1 MTDRFY
7 NLNDIFKSLNQTVLT
22 ISSDVETISQSMG
35 ITSSVDLTLHNDLV
49 DLNTKIALLD
59 INNQNTGLTLHKDL
73 TGLNSSVTL
82 MDINNQS
89 IGLTLHKDLT
99 TLNTTIT
106 LMDINSQNTG
116 LTLHKDLTGLNS
128 NVSLLNNTVYLMDI
142 NSQNTGLTLH
152 KDLTTLNTTI
162 NTTITL
168 MDINNQNT
176 GLTLH
181 KDLTTLN
188 TTITLLDIN
197 NQSTGLTLHKDLTTL
212 NTTITLMDIN
222 NQNTGLTLHKDLT
235 TINTTITLMDINN
248 QSMGLTLHTDLT
260 TLNSTITLMD
270 INNQSTGLTLHKAL
284 TGLNT
289 SITLMD
295 INNQSMGLTLH
306 KALTGID
313 SKLVQQFNTT
323 NEYGK
328 TGLNIYQIYP
338 RKLQYFLYGINSN
351 GVSNML
357 LGGVGCTASVS
368 TFTFGKANPQAF
380 SAIMTSGVVSVA
392 VPKTIKYHYT
402 DTNGNLQTDGSVS
415 ITGLN
420 IHTLIGNNRMSINK
434 AWIVSPAAT
443 DVLHVRVG
451 NTSVATATTTVCT
464 SKIDEQY
471 NGIIT
476 VPTGYIGYLSAA
488 NVYSPTPSWMGTLKW
503 EEDGSRNVSWLA
515 YNTGNQVHTG
525 GYGGSIGGIYYPG
538 ETIGL
543 ARFTSMVGGAMGGM
557 FVLEPI

>member
-7 NLNDIFKSLNQTVLT
+7 NLNDIFKSLSQIVLT
-22 ISSDVETISQSMG
+22 ISSDVKTISQSIG

-49 DLNTKIALLD
+49 DLNNKIALLD

-89 IGLTLHKDLT
+89 IGATLH
-99 TLNTTIT
+99 
-106 LMDINSQNTG
+106 S
-116 LTLHKDLTGLNS
+116 DLTG
-128 NVSLLNNTVYLMDI
+128 LNNTVYLMDI

-152 KDLTTLNTTI
+152 KDLTTLNT
-162 NTTITL
+162 NITL
-168 MDINNQNT
+168 MDINSQNT

-188 TTITLLDIN
+188 SNISILNNTVYLMDINSQNTGLTLHNDLTTLNSTITLLEIN
-197 NQSTGLTLHKDLTTL
+197 NQSTGLTLH
-212 NTTITLMDIN
+212 N
-222 NQNTGLTLHKDLT
+222 
-235 TINTTITLMDINN
+235 
-248 QSMGLTLHTDLT
+248 DLT

-284 TGLNT
+284 TGINT

-306 KALTGID
+306 KDLTGID

-338 RKLQYFLYGINSN
+338 KKLQYFLYGINSN

-368 TFTFGKANPQAF
+368 RFTFGKSNPQAF
-380 SAIMTSGVVSVA
+380 SAIMTSGVV
-392 VPKTIKYHYT
+392 PKTVRFHYT
-402 DTNGNLQTDGSVS
+402 DANGNLQTNGS
-415 ITGLN
+415 ITINELN
-420 IHTLIGNNRMSINK
+420 INTVLASMSVNPIMSVNRV
-434 AWIVSPAAT
+434 WIVNPAAT

-451 NTSVATATTTVCT
+451 NTFFAIAANTICT

-476 VPTGYIGYLSAA
+476 VPNGYIGYLSAV
-488 NVYSPTPSWMGTLKW
+488 NTYSPSASWMGTLKW
-503 EEDGSRNVSWLA
+503 EEDGSRTVSWLA

-538 ETIGL
+538 ETIGM
-543 ARFTSMVGGAMGGM
+543 ARFISMAGGAMGGM